1 MADTMPDDAPADSQ
15 VSAAASSMEPD
26 PVEAPVPEPASEAA
40 PTEAEVP
47 AAEPSVEAEPT
58 EAAPVE
64 AEVPAPEPSSEA
76 APTEAE
82 VPAAEPSVEEEPTE
96 AAPVEPEVPAPEPS
110 SEAAE
115 VSAPVAPI
123 EPAEAG
129 VAQTVSST
137 SSATVKKMEDGKW
150 KVDTGY
156 IDHRTKDPNRL
167 ESRRS
172 VLDESV
178 TTAASVA
185 RSERDEEGK
194 FKVDMSYIN
203 HRTKEVGRLEGRRSV
218 REPEALAGTSA
229 SASVRKDG
237 GTWKV
242 DTSYIGHRTGDT
254 GNFTRKEAAEPE
266 AAYADPA
273 QKKYSHEELRVSSGR
288 PEDVDPAKRE
298 LYLSEDDFQA
308 VFGMA
313 MADFL
318 KQPKWKQQNAKKSKA
333 TGLARRFSLA
343 ERSKDAER
351 VDAYDSGRR
360 AKKTLESQS
369 SVELS
374 LEDFEAQ
381 VLRSN
386 EVWFVQAYDPNDGT
400 CKSFATGWEDV
411 AHSYG
416 DHARFGRLDI
426 TKKELKAAS
435 VETLCTCKSKS
446 TTHLTISRQTKCQ

>member
-1 MADTMPDDAPADSQ
+1 
-15 VSAAASSMEPD
+15 MEPD
-26 PVEAPVPEPASEAA
+26 PVEAEVPVPQPSSEAA
-40 PTEAEVP
+40 PIEAEVP
-47 AAEPSVEAEPT
+47 AAEPFVEAEPAET
-58 EAAPVE
+58 APVE
-64 AEVPAPEPSSEA
+64 AEVP
-76 APTEAE
+76 
-82 VPAAEPSVEEEPTE
+82 V
-96 AAPVEPEVPAPEPS
+96 PEPS

-115 VSAPVAPI
+115 VPAPVTPI

-137 SSATVKKMEDGKW
+137 PSATVKKMEDGKW

-178 TTAASVA
+178 ATVASVA

-194 FKVDMSYIN
+194 FKVDMSYIS

-218 REPEALAGTSA
+218 REPEALAATSA
-229 SASVRKDG
+229 SATVRKDG

-254 GNFTRKEAAEPE
+254 GNLTRKEAHEAA

-298 LYLSEDDFQA
+298 LYLSEEDFQA

-333 TGLARRFSLA
+333 TGLASRVSLA
-343 ERSKDAER
+343 ERSHSGRRKE
-351 VDAYDSGRR
+351 AYDSGRR

-374 LEDFEAQ
+374 LEDFETQA
-381 VLRSN
+381 LRSN

-416 DHARFGRLDI
+416 DHARFGRLDV

-435 VETLCTCKSKS
+435 VEALRTCKSSS
-446 TTHLTISRQTKCQ
+446 TTHLTISRQTKWR